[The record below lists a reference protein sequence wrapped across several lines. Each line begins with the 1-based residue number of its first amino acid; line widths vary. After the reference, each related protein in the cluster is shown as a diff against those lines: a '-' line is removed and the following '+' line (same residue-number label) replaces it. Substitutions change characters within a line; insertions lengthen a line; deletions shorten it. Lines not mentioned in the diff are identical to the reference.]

1 MSNGAER
8 VPLLRGIGSAARTS
22 GAAWT
27 TGDIGNLDGDHR
39 SGAEMGRFRGRT
51 PNLWSHSEIPRAVSL
66 AVSFSRHSV
75 DLRVRCYDT
84 DAQDR
89 KSTRLNSSHLV
100 IS

>member
-8 VPLLRGIGSAARTS
+8 LPLLRGIGSAARTS

-51 PNLWSHSEIPRAVSL
+51 NGEHWSPPVEAGECMEALHSLTYLYRYLLLDQVWKPGKYDY
-66 AVSFSRHSV
+66 SR
-75 DLRVRCYDT
+75 T
-84 DAQDR
+84 KQA
-89 KSTRLNSSHLV
+89 
-100 IS
+100 